1 VVGAGRLGE
10 AKNYPV
16 LIESFE
22 IVRRHAAASLFILGQ
37 GEQDAALIDMVRARR
52 LEDVVHLCGFQRNPW
67 KYIARADVFALTSRY
82 EGFGNVIVEAM
93 ACGVPVVATS
103 SPGTRDI
110 VSSGTDVVSVDR
122 QIRASFAATLLLFL
136 GDAALRDRMAAAAA
150 QKAARYRTDAVAQT
164 YDRLLTEA
172 LA

>member
-82 EGFGNVIVEAM
+82 EGFGNVLVEAM
-93 ACGVPVVATS
+93 ACGVPVVATA
-103 SPGTRDI
+103 SPGPREI
-110 VSSGTDVVSVDR
+110 VQAGVDGLVVEHHEP
-122 QIRASFAATLLLFL
+122 AAVA
-136 GDAALRDRMAAAAA
+136 AALPD
-150 QKAARYRTDAVAQT
+150 ARR
-164 YDRLLTEA
+164 
-172 LA
+172 